1 MPVRQF
7 IHLFFIPLC
16 QLQFSQTN
24 LPVSQVSILVS
35 KPVLRLGGDLEDI
48 DGEEVVVEGEEN
60 FTRLQVATAVTLGV
74 GIIQVNYNCTS
85 IIDLEVTDFY
95 VCINLEV
102 IDSYY

>member
-35 KPVLRLGGDLEDI
+35 KPVLRLGGDPEDI
-48 DGEEVVVEGEEN
+48 DVEEVVVEGEEN

-74 GIIQVNYNCTS
+74 GIIQVN
-85 IIDLEVTDFY
+85 
-95 VCINLEV
+95 
-102 IDSYY
+102 

>member
-1 MPVRQF
+1 MPLRQF

-35 KPVLRLGGDLEDI
+35 KPVLRLGGDPEDI
-48 DGEEVVVEGEEN
+48 DVEEVVVEGEEN

-74 GIIQVNYNCTS
+74 GIIQVN
-85 IIDLEVTDFY
+85 
-95 VCINLEV
+95 
-102 IDSYY
+102 